1 MVQSQPLPEMAQFDN
16 ISKIENDLRFRKTQ
30 LGNCTYTL
38 RLRQQKSKASQCI
51 SVWTKKLLK
60 QFRKIHYSAMLPAHK
75 GTSSINSK
83 SHRFHPRNINSCT
96 IRWTTWNHISI
107 VSTWISQ
114 SLTCKTW
121 TELLEVASR
130 GTKTFDGNWGNNK
143 RHLEPVTKL
152 LDTLRGVNL
161 RLRIT
166 FVYSI
171 RLI

>member
-1 MVQSQPLPEMAQFDN
+1 
-16 ISKIENDLRFRKTQ
+16 
-30 LGNCTYTL
+30 
-38 RLRQQKSKASQCI
+38 
-51 SVWTKKLLK
+51 
-60 QFRKIHYSAMLPAHK
+60 MLPAHK

-121 TELLEVASR
+121 TELLGVASE
-130 GTKTFDGNWGNNK
+130 GTKPLMGIEGTK
-143 RHLEPVTKL
+143 KTSPVTKL

-171 RLI
+171 RYIDHVDVPEVWVKIKQKLMFKPPMFLFQHLKYYPPIPCGLKIHIPIHHIHFASTQTALHLPMTYQAN